1 MLNVGLLFFSTKKMV
16 TELKLKFK
24 EPTVGTDWCGKDWT
38 TRPEVWVSC
47 RVSPCPGLCANGAA
61 LPSPTRRHPLLTRQQ
76 KEGRK
81 GAPSYTS
88 SPGHTRSAS
97 VSKLRHGLRPGRSHR
112 TTTTTTLE
120 VLSWSFVGTCRVAKL
135 SESPSVRAPGRGR
148 TRRRAAASPQLHPPR
163 CPSQVLSVTILALV
177 LSPVASRF

>member
-1 MLNVGLLFFSTKKMV
+1 M
-16 TELKLKFK
+16 
-24 EPTVGTDWCGKDWT
+24 
-38 TRPEVWVSC
+38 TR
-47 RVSPCPGLCANGAA
+47 
-61 LPSPTRRHPLLTRQQ
+61 TRQSRHRESLQ
-76 KEGRK
+76 GSGSDAEAG
-81 GAPSYTS
+81 GPPGQAETS
-88 SPGHTRSAS
+88 VLGIRGVRICKFT
-97 VSKLRHGLRPGRSHR
+97 VFLQFVCNR

-177 LSPVASRF
+177 LSPVASRFKTAARAGPRCRVAFL